1 MINFNTAN
9 PLQPAVSVYKFM
21 QPCLLFCG
29 EAQWHMRRVRWTLTV
44 KGATFKVWSNKFT
57 ASARPGERE
66 RERKRER
73 ERGGE
78 RERERERERGRE
90 RMGDW

>member
-1 MINFNTAN
+1 MCMINFNTAN

-29 EAQWHMRRVRWTLTV
+29 DAQWHMRRVRWTLTV

-57 ASARPGERE
+57 ALARPGERE
-66 RERKRER
+66 REW
-73 ERGGE
+73 GIGE
-78 RERERERERGRE
+78 IKCQTTFCLTQSKL
-90 RMGDW
+90 